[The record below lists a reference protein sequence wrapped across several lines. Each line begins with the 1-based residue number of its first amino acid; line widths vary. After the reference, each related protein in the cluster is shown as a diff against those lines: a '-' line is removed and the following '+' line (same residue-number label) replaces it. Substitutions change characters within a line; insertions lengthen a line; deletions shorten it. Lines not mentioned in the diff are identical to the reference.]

1 MSDKATT
8 LNYLFNDYILI
19 GVKTS
24 GRDFY
29 FDEIICSHLGT
40 NITQVLQDFVD
51 SYYGTT
57 L

>member
-8 LNYLFNDYILI
+8 LNYMFNDYILI